1 MRIMH
6 AICITGH
13 GHWQA
18 LPVGHRNLKAG
29 RLMSYCLAKCQTQ
42 SIKKCKEV
50 MLAVSTLS
58 SKGWLFLTVDLSQ
71 ILC

>member
-1 MRIMH
+1 MRIMR

-18 LPVGHRNLKAG
+18 HPVGHRNLKAG
-29 RLMSYCLAKCQTQ
+29 RLMSYCLVKCQIQ
-42 SIKKCKEV
+42 SCKEV
-50 MLAVSTLS
+50 MLAGSTLS
-58 SKGWLFLTVDLSQ
+58 TKGWLLLTVDLSQ